1 MIPDDSIP
9 MGIDQDLDGVDA
21 VESASHSDILD
32 DEDELV
38 LEPAVDEDAEPIEE
52 GGADESA
59 DEGFGFGDPSD

>member
-9 MGIDQDLDGVDA
+9 MGIDQDLDGVDV
-21 VESASHSDILD
+21 VESASRSDIRD

-52 GGADESA
+52 DGAGESI